1 MTVGRGLWYN
11 SDMNKYA
18 VTAFA
23 VAAALF
29 FAASASPIRL
39 RSTTIDPPAQAARG
53 ATLLGADV
61 PAPARGL
68 YLVQPVNGEVTD
80 EWRDRLEALGAKIR
94 SYIPDDTY
102 LVEIPGDR
110 YADLAANLPH
120 AYLGAFKPDYR
131 YDASELPAEPV
142 DPAAGGQP
150 MRLLA
155 ASSAPADGAAADSAR
170 FDILLFENGAAAAVA
185 QKIAALDG
193 CAVEEAAGRGVRAVL
208 TAAAV
213 REVSSWPDVHWIER
227 FRESVPMLDMALK
240 AERANVESVWEG
252 GATLLGLTGTNQ
264 IIGVADTGLDTGTNG
279 TLHLDIR
286 NRLVSATSVSGRGRW
301 HDQNGHGTHVV
312 GCAMGNGH
320 RSSGGIRGPA
330 YEARLVMQSTLQNNT
345 AKSGISIPSDIETM
359 FQSAYNLGARVHNNS
374 YGQGEKGSP
383 VNNYTAKCEGVD
395 NFIFE
400 HPDMTIVFSAGN
412 NGVDI
417 SPTNGVV
424 DTSTLNGYA
433 AAKNSIVVGAS
444 ENFQTNHY
452 SNYTYASKFTSA
464 TPINGDSYSLP
475 QDGVHQGLAAFSSRG
490 PTSDGRIRPDIVAP
504 GTGIVSMQS
513 SLAPKAT
520 GYWLYDDHY
529 CYMQG
534 TSMAA
539 PIVSG
544 AAALVRQWMDEQY
557 GISSPDAATVKAIL
571 LAGARSLSPGQYGT
585 GVTREIPST
594 YPNNAEGWG
603 QLNLSN
609 SLANA
614 TGVYVENARVIG
626 NNSSKNWIVEAYAG
640 APVTFMLSWTDAPG
654 DPAAS
659 TTADKRVNALNFSV
673 TRDDGKTYTM
683 NSGSTSGAT
692 TLGVRI
698 PASDMA
704 SGHVFTARVWTA
716 SSSIKTGM
724 DTSLTDGTKNATR
737 YSLVVNGGRAYRTFF
752 SAYFHY
758 NNGTGFVKTN
768 TVNVGASFFRFMPTP
783 VRSGYVFDGWYTA
796 SSGGRRVSPFTIQNK
811 SNKHFFAHWRPEGPA
826 NDNFAKATKITGYY
840 GAAMGTTKYATRES
854 GEPLPVFKA
863 DATNTVWWTWTAPAT
878 GKVQFNTAG
887 SGISDTVMGVYRGT
901 SVSALT
907 KVAENDDGISGSYLS
922 SNAFDVVSG
931 TAYRICVAGY
941 GNDNAGSVKVNWS
954 YLTRATVTLNANGG
968 APGYLLSRE
977 LGQTIGT
984 VPTASRS
991 GYAFGGWWRSGT
1003 QLYPTTVVYGN
1014 ATYTARWNPRPAND
1028 DLAHANELSG
1038 VEGTVSASVGHSSSE
1053 SGEPLKAF
1061 RAAATNTVW
1070 WTWTAPI
1077 DGTATF
1083 DTVGSYLPDGDGM
1096 DTVLGVYT
1104 GTYVSGLAKVAE
1116 NDDDASLS
1124 YKYWS
1129 RLSFHAVAG
1138 QTYRICASGY
1148 GADNADGTIKLNLKM
1163 EVENGG
1169 VARWKDASGIWWTF
1183 VWQDD
1188 GTAMLGTGAEPPA
1201 ADKALYKGTV
1211 VLPSTVYREGKPY
1224 KVTAIAPKA
1233 LYGCTLL
1240 KGITIPA
1247 GLTAIGD
1254 SAFANSTYL
1263 EKATFKDTFPPC
1275 SDFRKVFEGTMFL
1288 SYQEI
1293 YNSNDTVTNP
1303 SWEGNTKVAKVT
1315 DFNFLAGV
1323 DTDEDWASISDD
1335 HGNCATKWFQW
1346 IAPASG
1352 TVWFDTADS
1361 TFDTLLYVYRADTHD
1376 EVAKND
1382 DFTKAGGS
1390 RVSFKAVS
1398 GVGYLICVGG
1408 ANGERGRYALSWRMG
1423 TPVTLTLDA
1432 RGGAFAG
1439 ADVPAKFTVPKNVA
1453 VGALPTPAKAHYAF
1467 AGWYTAKSGGKK
1479 VTTKTKFAKSTKLY
1493 ARWSKLKFK
1502 VKATG
1507 VAPGAKK
1514 VTGSG
1519 TYAWGTKVK
1528 LKAKPAS
1535 GYAFCRWEATD
1546 EASKSAFPKYST
1558 QNRRNA
1564 SPTITVPKTSGVS
1577 YRAHFIKKSADAVT
1591 LVAFP
1596 YTTLYAES
1604 SKLATFVGAISE
1616 SYPTVT
1622 TSKLPAGV
1630 KFSLY
1635 SNSENTYLY
1644 TLEIAVPE
1652 KVPAGRHIVKVT
1664 AKNRSGKKAT
1674 KSFVVWGKNR
1684 TKAVDAGALT
1694 LTDGA
1699 SAQVPGVM
1707 YAGVKYQ
1714 LADLG
1719 VSAASGWKITKIGG
1733 LPTGVTWD
1741 AKSQKLKGYTKK
1753 TGMFTFTFTVAKGK
1767 TSHVATATFQ
1777 VKTLP
1782 AKLLGTFYGY
1792 TAVSEYGD
1800 FGTQSLR
1807 VTASVTKDGKVTAKM
1822 GSRSFSCNG
1831 LTYDR
1836 YNNTF
1841 GARMKSSSTDKKNK
1855 NVTYTRTL
1863 ILDFDPTVDYNG
1875 NALDGRYI
1883 EDRTKKTGSGISSV
1897 LLAQYDIVGR
1907 RNVFGYNANGGLLF
1921 AGADVAQ
1928 EALDLAS
1935 LLHPSASVSFA
1946 GGNATITLSGT
1957 GVAKLTGTLNGKA
1970 FSESAVVWYL
1980 GGEGETTR
1988 FLRIWSFSLGMPI
2001 TYKLTYQTDG
2011 YGLYLDS
2018 VDAPSAPAG

>member
-1 MTVGRGLWYN
+1 
-11 SDMNKYA
+11 MNKYVA
-18 VTAFA
+18 TTFA
-23 VAAALF
+23 VAAAVF
-29 FAASASPIRL
+29 VAAHASPIRL
-39 RSTTIDPPAQAARG
+39 RSTTINPPAQAARG
-53 ATLLGADV
+53 ATLLGAGV

-80 EWRDRLEALGAKIR
+80 EWRDRLESLGAKIR

-102 LVEIPGDR
+102 LVEIPGER

-120 AYLGAFKPDYR
+120 AYLGEFRPDYR
-131 YDASELPAEPV
+131 YDASELPPEPAA
-142 DPAAGGQP
+142 PTAGGQP
-150 MRLLA
+150 VRLLA
-155 ASSAPADGAAADSAR
+155 ATPAPAGGAGADSAR
-170 FDILLFENGAAAAVA
+170 FDILLFEKGTADAVA

-193 CAVEEAAGRGVRAVL
+193 CTVEEATGRGVRAVL

-213 REVSSWPDVHWIER
+213 REVASWPDVHWIER
-227 FRESVPMLDMALK
+227 FRKSVLTLDMALK

-286 NRLVSATSVSGRGRW
+286 NRLVSSASVSERGRW

-312 GCAMGNGH
+312 GCAMGNGR

-513 SLAPKAT
+513 SLAQKET
-520 GYWLYDDHY
+520 GYWLYNDHY

-539 PIVSG
+539 PIVAGS
-544 AAALVRQWMDEQY
+544 AALVRQWMKEQY

-571 LAGARSLSPGQYGT
+571 LAGARSLAPGQYGT
-585 GVTREIPST
+585 GATREIPST

-609 SLANA
+609 SLANV
-614 TGVYVENARVIG
+614 TGVYVENAQVIG
-626 NNSSKNWIVEAYAG
+626 NNSSANWVIEAPAG
-640 APVTFMLSWTDAPG
+640 RPVTFMLAWTDAPG
-654 DPAAS
+654 DPSAS
-659 TTADKRVNALNFSV
+659 TTATKRVNALNFSV

-683 NSGSTSGAT
+683 NSGSISGAT
-692 TLGVRI
+692 ALGVRI
-698 PASDMA
+698 PTSDMT
-704 SGHVFTARVWTA
+704 SYHVFTARVWTA

-724 DTSLTDGTKNATR
+724 DTSLTGGTKNATR
-737 YSLVVNGGRAYRTFF
+737 YSLVVNGGRAHRTYR

-758 NNGTGFVKTN
+758 NNDMGTVKTN
-768 TVNVGASFFRFMPTP
+768 SVNIGAVIYNYMPTP

-796 SSGGRRVSPFTIQNK
+796 SSGGRRVSPFTIQSR
-811 SNKHFFAHWRPEGPA
+811 SNKHFYAHWRPGGPA
-826 NDNFAKATKITGYY
+826 NDNFAKAAKITGYY
-840 GAAMGTTKYATRES
+840 GSASGTTAYATRET
-854 GEPLPVFKA
+854 GDPLPAFKTA
-863 DATNTVWWTWTAPAT
+863 ATNTVWWVWTAPAT

-887 SGISDTVMGVYRGT
+887 SGIDDTVMGVYRGT
-901 SVSALT
+901 SISALT
-907 KVAENDDGISGSYLS
+907 KIAENDDAISGCYIS
-922 SNAFDVVSG
+922 SNAFDVVLG
-931 TAYRICVAGY
+931 NAYRICVAGY
-941 GNDNAGSVKVNWS
+941 GNSNVGAVKVNWS
-954 YLTRATVTLNANGG
+954 YLSKVTVSLNANGG
-968 APGYLLSRE
+968 SPSYVLSRE
-977 LGQTIGT
+977 MGQPVGT
-984 VPTASRS
+984 LPTASRP
-991 GYAFGGWWRSGT
+991 GYAFSGWWKSGT
-1003 QLYPTTVVYGN
+1003 RLYPTTVVYGN
-1014 ATYTARWNPRPAND
+1014 VTYAAQWMARPAND
-1028 DLAHANELSG
+1028 DFAHAGEISG
-1038 VEGTVSASVGHSSSE
+1038 VEGTVSASVRYSSSE
-1053 SGEPLKAF
+1053 SGEPLKSY
-1061 RAAATNTVW
+1061 RIAATNTVW

-1083 DTVGSYLPDGDGM
+1083 DTVGSCLPNGENM

-1104 GTYVSGLAKVAE
+1104 GTSVSALTKVVE
-1116 NDDDASLS
+1116 NDDDTSLS

-1148 GADNADGTIKLNLKM
+1148 GADNVDGTIKLNMEM

-1188 GTAMLGTGAEPPA
+1188 GTATIGTGAEPSA

-1211 VLPSTVYREGKPY
+1211 VLPATVYREGKPY
-1224 KVTAIAPKA
+1224 KVKAIAPKA

-1240 KGITIPA
+1240 KGATIPA
-1247 GLTAIGD
+1247 GLKSIGD
-1254 SAFANSTYL
+1254 YAFKDCTSL
-1263 EKATFKDTFPPC
+1263 LKVTFKDTFPPT
-1275 SDFRKVFEGTMFL
+1275 SDFRKVFEGTMIL
-1288 SYQEI
+1288 VYWNLLNDSIVSYGYI
-1293 YNSNDTVTNP
+1293 GGASGKM
-1303 SWEGNTKVAKVT
+1303 SGG
-1315 DFNFLAGV
+1315 NFLAGV
-1323 DTDEDWASISDD
+1323 DSDEAWASIVAE
-1335 HGNCATKWFQW
+1335 HGDCATMWYKWK
-1346 IAPASG
+1346 APKSG
-1352 TVWFDTADS
+1352 TVWFDTIGS
-1361 TFDTLLYVYRADTHD
+1361 VFDTLLYVYRADTNA
-1376 EVAKND
+1376 EVAKNN
-1382 DFTKAGGS
+1382 DFAKSGSS
-1390 RVSFKAVS
+1390 RVSFKAEA
-1398 GVGYLICVGG
+1398 GVEYYVCVGG
-1408 ANGERGRYALSWRMG
+1408 ANGERGEYPLSWRMG
-1423 TPVTLTLDA
+1423 TPVTLTLDSN
-1432 RGGAFAG
+1432 GGALSG
-1439 ADVPAKFTVPKNVA
+1439 VDVPAKFTVPKNVA
-1453 VGALPTPAKAHYAF
+1453 VGTLPTPVKTYYSF
-1467 AGWYTAKSGGKK
+1467 AGWYTAKSGGTK
-1479 VTTKTKFAKSTKLY
+1479 VTAKTKFAKSTKLY
-1493 ARWSKLKFK
+1493 ARWSKRKFK
-1502 VKATG
+1502 VKAVG
-1507 VAPGAKK
+1507 VAPGVKK

-1528 LKAKPAS
+1528 LKAMPAS
-1535 GYAFCRWEATD
+1535 GYVFQRWEAVD
-1546 EASKSAFPKYST
+1546 AASKAAFPKYDT
-1558 QNRRNA
+1558 QNRRSA
-1564 SPTITVPKTSGVS
+1564 SPTITVPKTSNVS
-1577 YRAHFIKKSADAVT
+1577 YKAHFIKKSADAIA
-1591 LVAFP
+1591 LGALP

-1604 SKLATFVGAISE
+1604 SALATLVIATSE

-1630 KFSLY
+1630 TFSLY
-1635 SNSENTYLY
+1635 SNSENIYFYALQVV
-1644 TLEIAVPE
+1644 APE
-1652 KVPAGRHIVKVT
+1652 KVPAGRHVVKVT

-1674 KSFVVWGKNR
+1674 KSFVVWGRNR
-1684 TKAVDAGALT
+1684 TQAVDVGVLT
-1694 LTDGA
+1694 MTYGT
-1699 SAQVPGVM
+1699 SAQSPGVM
-1707 YAGVKYQ
+1707 YAGVKHR

-1719 VSAASGWKITKIGG
+1719 VSVTSGWKITKIGG
-1733 LPTGVTWD
+1733 LPAGITWD
-1741 AKSQKLKGYTKK
+1741 AKSQALKGYTKK
-1753 TGMFTFTFTVAKGK
+1753 TGPYTFTFTVAKGS
-1767 TSHVATATFQ
+1767 TSYVATAMFQ

-1782 AKLLGTFYGY
+1782 AKVLGTFYGY
-1792 TAVSEYGD
+1792 TWATEYSD
-1800 FGTQSLR
+1800 SFGSKSLK

-1831 LTYDR
+1831 LTYDL

-1841 GARMKSSSTDKKNK
+1841 RANMKSSSKDKKK
-1855 NVTYTRTL
+1855 NVTYNHTL
-1863 ILDFDPTVDYNG
+1863 VLDFDPAAAYYENS
-1875 NALDGRYI
+1875 LDGRYF
-1883 EDRTKKTGSGISSV
+1883 EDYTKKTSSGITAV
-1897 LLAQYDIVGR
+1897 LLAQHDIVGR

-1921 AGADVAQ
+1921 EGADVAQ
-1928 EALDLAS
+1928 EALDLAT
-1935 LLHPSASVSFA
+1935 LLHKTASVSFA
-1946 GGNATITLSGT
+1946 GGSATITVNGT
-1957 GVAKLTGTLNGKA
+1957 GVAKLAGTLNGKA
-1970 FSESAVVWYL
+1970 FSESAVIWYV
-1980 GGEGETTR
+1980 GDEGASTR
-1988 FLRIWSFSLGMPI
+1988 YLTIWSFSLGMPI
-2001 TYKLTYQTDG
+2001 NYKLTYKTDG
-2011 YGLYLDS
+2011 YGQYLDS
-2018 VDAPSAPAG
+2018 IDAPSAPAG